1 MTMITPKRFWERAAV
16 ASAGPEWEVRLDG
29 RTLRTPAGAPL
40 ALPTEAL
47 ARAVAAEWDAVA
59 DTIRPETMPLTRAA
73 NTSIDSVAR
82 DPAPVIETI
91 ADYGGSDLL
100 CYRAEAPEALRQ
112 RQFAAWD
119 PVLAWAAEALDAR
132 LVAVMGVIH
141 VPQPEES
148 LIALRRA
155 VAENDAFRLTALSE
169 LVALSGSLV
178 LGLAVLRG
186 ALAGEVAWRLSRIDE
201 DWQEEQWGRDAE
213 AHRAAEAR
221 RAAFLD
227 AERLLRLLER

>member
-1 MTMITPKRFWERAAV
+1 MTMITPKRFWERAAI
-16 ASAGPEWEVRLDG
+16 APAGLQWEVRLDD
-29 RTLRTPAGAPL
+29 RQVRTPAGAPL

-73 NTSIDSVAR
+73 NTSIDAVAR
-82 DPAPVIETI
+82 DPEPVIEAI
-91 ADYGGSDLL
+91 AEYGGSDLL

-141 VPQPEES
+141 VPQPESS

-155 VAENDAFRLTALSE
+155 VAENDAFRLTALSD
-169 LVALSGSLV
+169 LVALSGSLI

-201 DWQEEQWGRDAE
+201 DWQEEQWGRDDE

-221 RAAFLD
+221 RGAFLD
-227 AERLLRLLER
+227 AERLVRLLKA